1 MHRRVVVSMVAAL
14 VALLAVTAAQSKSS
28 ASEILIGWSG
38 DKSGPTVA
46 SQAPALAGL
55 RTYIKMI
62 NDAGGV
68 NGKKI
73 EMIEKDDAYNVAK
86 ELEIVKSFINDD
98 KVDLVT
104 GIGNSSGFASILPVL
119 SASKT
124 PALVNQG
131 TLKSNTW
138 PFQPGPTFQGNC
150 NYGDQADVALA
161 YTMTRAKIK
170 DLKGVKVGIAG
181 IEVASGQEWIQT
193 LKDKVT
199 AAGGIAVTQTLPA
212 AIVSADVAVQAFESE
227 KVQMILMHHSIAGGL
242 AMLRSIAK
250 FGLNVPIS
258 GSYGVGHG
266 PRLHG
271 GPVRGREELRAGQ
284 LLHGAHLLEAHGPR
298 QAGLRH
304 GQEGRRA
311 GRPARAGQLLARL
324 GQRHDHRRGPE
335 DDQGRG
341 HPGLDEEGPRVD
353 QEPRHGRPLAEDLDG
368 REVPHGDP
376 RRAPGDLQL
385 EQEGPAPGRLV
396 RAVAEVR
403 HQQPGRSRH
412 LREEYGG
419 K

>member
-1 MHRRVVVSMVAAL
+1 VHRRVVVMLGAL
-14 VALLAVTAAQSKSS
+14 VVALLAVTAAQSRSS

-46 SQAPALAGL
+46 SQAPAIAGL
-55 RTYIKMI
+55 RAYLKMV

-73 EMIEKDDAYNVAK
+73 EMIEKDDSYNVAK
-86 ELEIVKSFINDD
+86 ELEIVKGFINDD

-119 SASKT
+119 SAARV

-138 PFQPGPTFQGNC
+138 PFQPYMFQGNC

-161 YTMTRAKIK
+161 YTMVRAKLK
-170 DLKGVKVGIAG
+170 DLNGVKVGIAG

-199 AAGGIAVTQTLPA
+199 AAGGTAVTQTLPA
-212 AIVSADVAVQAFESE
+212 AIVSADVAVQAFQDA

-258 GSYGVGHG
+258 GSYGVGQDLAFTSG
-266 PRLHG
+266 PYDAAKNFV
-271 GPVRGREELRAGQ
+271 PVNCYTVPTYSKLTAVGKQAYDTGKKAGVPDDQ
-284 LLHGAHLLEAHGPR
+284 LAQANYSLGWVNGMIIVAALKNVKGEVTPASMK
-298 QAGLRH
+298 AGLESIKNLDTGGLSPKITLDAKCHMAIR
-304 GQEGRRA
+304 GV
-311 GRPARAGQLLARL
+311 RPVTYNWSKKALLPVGSFEQWQKYVTNSQA
-324 GQRHDHRRGPE
+324 
-335 DDQGRG
+335 
-341 HPGLDEEGPRVD
+341 
-353 QEPRHGRPLAEDLDG
+353 
-368 REVPHGDP
+368 
-376 RRAPGDLQL
+376 APGTC
-385 EQEGPAPGRLV
+385 
-396 RAVAEVR
+396 
-403 HQQPGRSRH
+403 
-412 LREEYGG
+412 G
-419 K
+419 KKAGK